1 MFFIQKDCF
10 SSRLFDQTTFYSQLF
25 QDFKRCKTEVIIE
38 SPFISA
44 SRMRCL
50 YPVFK
55 DLISRKIVIYVV
67 TRDPSEY
74 EDEFMRDQVTN
85 EILQC
90 NELGVQLILQTDRH
104 HRKLAIIDRKVLW
117 EGSLNILSFS
127 NSQEIMRRIEDRE
140 TTAKMINFLKLQ
152 KLLFKR

>member
-1 MFFIQKDCF
+1 
-10 SSRLFDQTTFYSQLF
+10 
-25 QDFKRCKTEVIIE
+25 
-38 SPFISA
+38 
-44 SRMRCL
+44 MRCL
-50 YPVFK
+50 FPVFK

-67 TRDPSEY
+67 TRDPNEY
-74 EDEFMRDQVTN
+74 EDEFMRDQATN
-85 EILQC
+85 EILRC
-90 NELGVQLILQTDRH
+90 NELGVQLILQTDHH
-104 HRKLAIIDRKVLW
+104 HRKLAIIDRNILW